1 MKPTVKI
8 GSLLLAVVMALSA
21 AFATGCSMSKEWS
34 YKTSDKELAIGVYIY
49 CLDLAYQQA
58 QTKAKELDDYDG
70 TNDKWLDLEI
80 TDDDGNTARR
90 RQHRSCPPVDQG
102 RRTEEVP
109 QLPRGREGHE
119 G

>member
-21 AFATGCSMSKEWS
+21 VFATGCSMSKEWS

-58 QTKAKELDDYDG
+58 QTKAKELG
-70 TNDKWLDLEI
+70 IPILTEQEFLDRI
-80 TDDDGNTARR
+80 PA
-90 RQHRSCPPVDQG
+90 
-102 RRTEEVP
+102 
-109 QLPRGREGHE
+109 
-119 G
+119 